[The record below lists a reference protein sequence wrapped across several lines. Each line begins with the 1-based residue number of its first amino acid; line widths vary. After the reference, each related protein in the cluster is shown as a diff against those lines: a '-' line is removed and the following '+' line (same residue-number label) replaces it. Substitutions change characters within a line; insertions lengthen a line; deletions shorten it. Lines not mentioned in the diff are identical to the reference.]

1 MKSVIFFYKED
12 LEMDFEKIE
21 KLFNQSK
28 GAYSQVQKR
37 LKEVVDI
44 KKESE
49 KKLKLTEQA
58 QVFLQKVAQNTQ
70 EKLKFQIEDIVNLA
84 LESVFPNEYEFK
96 IEFNVSRGK
105 TDCELIFLDKRTGKT
120 IDPMEASGGGV
131 VDLTTFALR
140 ISAWALENGTD
151 NLIILDE
158 PFKFIS
164 RDLQARAGEILK
176 ILSEKMKLQ
185 ILMVTHIPE
194 FIEVA
199 DKVFEVKKNENGI
212 STIIE
217 R

>member
-1 MKSVIFFYKED
+1 MN
-12 LEMDFEKIE
+12 FERIE

-28 GAYSQVQKR
+28 GAYSQIQKR
-37 LKEVVDI
+37 LRETSEL

-49 KKLKLTEQA
+49 RKLKLVEQA
-58 QVFLQKVAQNTQ
+58 QVFLQKVAQSTQ

-105 TDCELIFLDKRTGKT
+105 TDAELVFLDKRTGQT

-131 VDLTTFALR
+131 IDLTCFALR

-158 PFKFIS
+158 PFKFVS
-164 RDLQARAGEILK
+164 RDLQERAGEILK
-176 ILSEKMKLQ
+176 TLSEKMKLQ

-194 FIEVA
+194 FIDVA
-199 DKVFEVKKNENGI
+199 DKVFEVKKNETGI
-212 STIIE
+212 SKIIE

>member
-1 MKSVIFFYKED
+1 
-12 LEMDFEKIE
+12 MDFEKIE
-21 KLFNQSK
+21 KLFYQSK
-28 GAYSQVQKR
+28 GAFSQIQNR
-37 LKEVVDI
+37 LNETSRM
-44 KKESE
+44 KKELE
-49 KKLKLTEQA
+49 KKYKLVEQA
-58 QVFLQKVAQNTQ
+58 QIFLQKVAQSTQ

-105 TDCELIFLDKRTGKT
+105 TDAELVFQDKRTGQT

-131 VDLTTFALR
+131 IDLTCFALR

-158 PFKFIS
+158 PFKFVS
-164 RDLQARAGEILK
+164 RDLQERAGEILK
-176 ILSEKMKLQ
+176 TLSEKMKLQ
-185 ILMVTHIPE
+185 VIMVTHIPE

-199 DKVFEVKKNENGI
+199 DKVFEVKKNENGV
-212 STIIE
+212 SKIIE

>member
-1 MKSVIFFYKED
+1 
-12 LEMDFEKIE
+12 MDFERIE
-21 KLFNQSK
+21 KLFNRSK
-28 GAYSQVQKR
+28 GAYSQIQKS
-37 LKEVVDI
+37 LKETVEL

-49 KKLKLTEQA
+49 KKLKLVEQA
-58 QVFLQKVAQNTQ
+58 QVFLQTVAQNTQ

-96 IEFNVSRGK
+96 IDFNVSRGK
-105 TDCELIFLDKRTGKT
+105 TDAELIFLDKRTGQT

-131 VDLTTFALR
+131 IDLTCFALR

-158 PFKFIS
+158 PFKFVS
-164 RDLQARAGEILK
+164 RDLQERAGEILK
-176 ILSEKMKLQ
+176 TLSEKMKLQ

-199 DKVFEVKKNENGI
+199 DKVFEVKKNEKGI
-212 STIIE
+212 SKVIE